1 MATSLDNRFR
11 PLAHNLIAKYGKDVT
26 FTKTTAGTY
35 DPVTGTTTGST
46 TTDTS
51 VKVTPPSAF
60 DIKEVNGTSIQT
72 GDVKV
77 STAAVDYVPD
87 INQSVTFDGNTY
99 NIISVSPVYSGDLV
113 AKYDCQLRK

>member
-1 MATSLDNRFR
+1 MMTDFDDTFR
-11 PLAHNLIAKYGKDVT
+11 ELAHDMIAEFGKIVT
-26 FTKTTAGTY
+26 FTKTTPGTY
-35 DPVTGTTTGST
+35 DPVSGTTTGST
-46 TTDTS
+46 TTNTS
-51 VKVTPPSAF
+51 IKVTPPSAF

-77 STAAVDYVPD
+77 STAAVDHVPD